1 MNSPIATPSP
11 QPRADSEILVEYRD
25 GGRIAVVTINRPYRR
40 NACDL
45 RAWTDLRDVFLAIG
59 RERAVRLAVLRGA
72 EGHFCAG
79 DDILAFREAL
89 SDTVRADAYRAVI
102 QECYAAVQ
110 DAPIPVIAAV
120 SGVCVGGG
128 CSLAMC
134 CDFRVGDDSARVRVP
149 VALLGLIYPT
159 IQLQRLASLVGVRTA
174 RRWLY
179 TADMIDADA
188 ACAAGYLDERCD
200 GDVLEAALRFGRSM
214 MDNAPL
220 SIAGSK
226 MQLNAIAAGTVAENA
241 ARIEDISRRANESD
255 DYRNAAAAFAA
266 KRKPVFTGQ

>member
-1 MNSPIATPSP
+1 MNP
-11 QPRADSEILVEYRD
+11 EILVEYRA
-25 GGRIAVVTINRPYRR
+25 GGRIAIVTINRPYRR

-45 RAWTDLRDVFLAIG
+45 RAWTDLRDAFLAIG
-59 RERAVRLAVLRGA
+59 RDRNVRLAVLRGA
-72 EGHFCAG
+72 DGHFCAG

-89 SDTVRADAYRAVI
+89 SDPARADAYRAVI

-134 CDFRVGDDSARVRVP
+134 CDFRVGDASACIRVP

-179 TADMIDADA
+179 TGEMVQAQA
-188 ACAAGYLDERCD
+188 AATAGYLDALCD
-200 GDVLEAALRFGRSM
+200 DDVLDAALRLGESM

-226 MQLNAIAAGTVAENA
+226 MQLNAIAAGTVAEHA
-241 ARIEDISRRANESD
+241 ERIEAISRRANESD